1 MYRKFN
7 QYKNNKDK
15 YMVLVKNKTGI
26 FVFFRIYINS
36 HMGIIKYGGRLW
48 TLTYT
53 KILKR
58 ELTVRFT

>member
-1 MYRKFN
+1 
-7 QYKNNKDK
+7 
-15 YMVLVKNKTGI
+15 MVLVKNKTGI
-26 FVFFRIYINS
+26 FVFFRIYINR